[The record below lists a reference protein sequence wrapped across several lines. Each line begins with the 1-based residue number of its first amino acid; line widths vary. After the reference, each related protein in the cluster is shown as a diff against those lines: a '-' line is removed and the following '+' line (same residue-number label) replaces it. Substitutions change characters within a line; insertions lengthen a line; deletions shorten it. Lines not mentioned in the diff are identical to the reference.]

1 LPRDFCR
8 LLGLGCPK
16 QAFAKIV
23 ARLFKNT
30 IKLAIIPPDFEEGDL
45 PYLISFPPTSNT
57 PFREYMESISKAG
70 MHYMQAVTTISFDPK
85 VAYAKPICTL
95 GAKHARM
102 KDILPARERG
112 KEWVMR
118 EPFIPED

>member
-1 LPRDFCR
+1 
-8 LLGLGCPK
+8 
-16 QAFAKIV
+16 
-23 ARLFKNT
+23 
-30 IKLAIIPPDFEEGDL
+30 
-45 PYLISFPPTSNT
+45 
-57 PFREYMESISKAG
+57 MESISKAG

-85 VAYAKPICTL
+85 VAYAKPICKL